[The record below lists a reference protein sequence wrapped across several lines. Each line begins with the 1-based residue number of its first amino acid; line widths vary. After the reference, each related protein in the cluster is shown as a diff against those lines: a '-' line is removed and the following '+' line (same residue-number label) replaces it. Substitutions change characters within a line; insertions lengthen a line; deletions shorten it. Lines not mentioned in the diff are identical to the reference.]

1 MFKSVLLSLGLLS
14 SLATNVHAK
23 SPFFQNDPSLEITS
37 VTVYEVEN
45 LAPMLE
51 LPSPTPNVAIGDII
65 TAIDGMLAVGQKIWK
80 IVDASRP
87 VVTTNFSPSI
97 SVLPDLSGVNPALNQ
112 MAHWSRPISRSFRV
126 SLRNAS
132 NTELLGFT
140 YSIYFQFNGSYKGKG
155 KYIAN
160 LKVDASDI
168 YASWFYNFDA
178 TSELVGVANVGTD
191 EEPVASAIMKISY
204 AIKKFGTDVRKVTRF
219 YVDGL
224 GNIQVIQ

>member
-14 SLATNVHAK
+14 SLVTNVHAK
-23 SPFFQNDPSLEITS
+23 SPFQNDPSLEITS
-37 VTVYEVEN
+37 VTVSEVEN
-45 LAPMLE
+45 FALMPE
-51 LPSPTPNVAIGDII
+51 LPSPTPNLAIGEII

-87 VVTTNFSPSI
+87 VVTTNFSPTI
-97 SVLPDLSGVNPALNQ
+97 SVLPDIGGVNPAQNQ
-112 MAHWSRPISRSFRV
+112 MANWSRPVSRSFRV
-126 SLRNAS
+126 SLRNSS

-140 YSIYFQFNGSYKGKG
+140 YSIYFQANGSYKGKG

-191 EEPVASAIMKISY
+191 EEPVASAIMKVSY
-204 AIKKFGTDVRKVTRF
+204 TIKKFGDEFRKVTRF
-219 YVDGL
+219 YVDGS